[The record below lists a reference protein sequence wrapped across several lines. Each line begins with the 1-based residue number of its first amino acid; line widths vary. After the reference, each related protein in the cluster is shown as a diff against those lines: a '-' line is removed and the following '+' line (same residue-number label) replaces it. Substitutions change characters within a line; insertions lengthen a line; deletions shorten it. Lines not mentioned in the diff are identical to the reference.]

1 MKILITGATGFIGG
15 HLMPLLKKMIP
26 DADILTLNR
35 DLDFANQKYPRSEYP
50 NCQNSHASDLN
61 SVIAFNPEI
70 SIHLATL
77 TTPDNTAEIVGPMIS
92 ANIEFG
98 VLLLDTLAKCSN
110 FQLFVNLGT
119 FSEYGDNS
127 GELNSATLYAASKTA
142 FRQFVSFYASLH
154 SFKYFT
160 VVPYSVYGGDM
171 TVKRVVDYLKESL
184 GSDVPIKMTRGQQVL
199 DFIHIDDVA
208 DFFVYIIK
216 NMNLILELEKNRRV
230 FFLGTGVGNSI
241 KQCARLIEDKYEQRC
256 NIEWGAI
263 PYGKRDI
270 MHAVAPLSRNSESI
284 KWKASTKLADGI

>member
-15 HLMPLLKKMIP
+15 NLMPLLKKMIP

-35 DLDFANQKYPRSEYP
+35 DLDVANQKYPRSQYP
-50 NCQNSHASDLN
+50 NCQNSHVSDLN
-61 SVIAFNPEI
+61 SVIDFNPEI

-77 TTPDNTAEIVGPMIS
+77 TTPDNAAKIVGPMIS

-119 FSEYGDNS
+119 FSEYADNS
-127 GELNSATLYAASKTA
+127 GELNSATLYAATKTA
-142 FRQFVSFYASLH
+142 FRQFVSFYASLR
-154 SFKYFT
+154 SFQYFT

-184 GSDVPIKMTRGQQVL
+184 GSDVPIKMTQGQQVL

-216 NMNLILELEKNRRV
+216 NVDLILELEKNKRV

-270 MHAVAPLSRNSESI
+270 MHAVAPLSRNSESL
-284 KWKASTKLADGI
+284 KWKVNTKLADGI